1 MDTINFQQNDPNY
14 PSALKKHLG
23 KDAPDIITG
32 LGNIDILR
40 HNSTALFCSAKCPGD
55 LILKTYDLAQIFRQA
70 GMTVIGGFHSSMERE
85 CLAIL
90 LRGTQPVIICP
101 ARNINGTRIKKEYK
115 KPLNDG
121 RLLFLSPFR
130 QNQRRIS
137 VKTSHYRNLF
147 VAALSS
153 VVFAAHAG
161 PGSKTEAFCRVI
173 LSWQKP
179 IYTFDSDYN
188 KNLIEMGA
196 RPVNMDNVSDWAKF
210 LVSDAEN
217 SEVVSSK
224 NIKLL

>member
-1 MDTINFQQNDPNY
+1 MDTVNLQCNDSNY
-14 PSALKKHLG
+14 PQPLKKHLG

-40 HNSTALFCSAKCPGD
+40 HNSTALFCSQKCPGD

-70 GMTVIGGFHSSMERE
+70 GMTVIGGFHSPMEQE

-90 LRGTQPVIICP
+90 LRGTQPVITCP
-101 ARNINGTRIKKEYK
+101 ARNINGMRIKKEYK
-115 KPLNDG
+115 QPLSDG
-121 RLLFLSPFR
+121 RLLFLSPFKE
-130 QNQRRIS
+130 NQRRIS

-147 VAALSS
+147 VAALSV
-153 VVFAAHAG
+153 VVFVAHAG
-161 PGSKTEAFCRVI
+161 PASKTEAFCRET

-196 RPVNMDNVSDWAKF
+196 LPVKMDNVSDWAKF
-210 LVSDAEN
+210 LAANAE
-217 SEVVSSK
+217 K
-224 NIKLL
+224 

>member
-1 MDTINFQQNDPNY
+1 MDTVNLQCNDSNY
-14 PSALKKHLG
+14 PPPLKKHLG

-70 GMTVIGGFHSSMERE
+70 GMTVIGGFHSPMEQE

-121 RLLFLSPFR
+121 RLLFLSPFKE
-130 QNQRRIS
+130 NQRRIS

-153 VVFAAHAG
+153 VVFVAHAG
-161 PGSKTEAFCRVI
+161 PGSKTEAFCRKI

-196 RPVNMDNVSDWAKF
+196 QPVKMANVSDWANF
-210 LVSDAEN
+210 LVANAD
-217 SEVVSSK
+217 K
-224 NIKLL
+224 

>member
-1 MDTINFQQNDPNY
+1 MDTINLQQNDPNY
-14 PSALKKHLG
+14 PSALNKHLAEN
-23 KDAPDIITG
+23 APDIITG

-40 HNSTALFCSAKCPGD
+40 HNSTALFCSQKCPGD

-70 GMTVIGGFHSSMERE
+70 GMTVIGGFHSPMEQE

-90 LRGTQPVIICP
+90 LRGTQPIIICP
-101 ARNINGTRIKKEYK
+101 ARNINGMRIRKDYK

-121 RLLFLSPFR
+121 RLLFLSPFKE
-130 QNQRRIS
+130 NKRRIS

-153 VVFAAHAG
+153 VVFVAHAG
-161 PGSKTEAFCRVI
+161 PGSKTEAFCREI

-179 IYTFDSDYN
+179 IYTFDNDYN

-196 RPVNMDNVSDWAKF
+196 QPVNMANVSEWANF
-210 LVSDAEN
+210 LGTYNE
-217 SEVVSSK
+217 
-224 NIKLL
+224 